1 MSGNTASGNTASGSG
16 SSLHVAIDLGASGGR
31 VALGWLEARAVEN
44 AKLEVEI
51 LHRFP
56 NGAVPIRGALHWDI
70 VGLWR
75 EILHGLRL
83 AAARGRELG
92 KPVSSIGVDSWAVDF
107 ALLIEGDEILGGVRS
122 YRDPRTDGVMD
133 KLLETNSLAKLS
145 RAEVYG
151 MTGLQ
156 FLPFNT
162 LYQLLA
168 IQRDAPDQ
176 LERAQSLLM
185 VPDLLAF
192 WLTGRKV
199 CERTNAS
206 TTQFYNPSS
215 RDWARDLLER
225 VSLPTH
231 FLPEIVN
238 AGDVIAPLTSSLAS
252 ELGLPGAV
260 IVAVGTHDTASAV
273 AAAPL
278 TSQRSAYIS
287 SGTWSLVGLETRE
300 PVLNAAALAANL
312 TNEAGV
318 AGTNRLLKNVMGLWI
333 LQECRRAWGNP
344 DWNELYAEARDAVTT
359 AQVDPDDGRYLA
371 PGLDMPQRIAAH
383 CAELEQ
389 PVPASR
395 GETVRLILESLSMRY
410 ATVLRELE
418 AVSGV
423 TVDAIHVVGGGSQV
437 ALLNELTSSA
447 TGLPVIVGPV
457 DATLIGNLLVQL
469 ESLLEI
475 EAASGRALVRASFAL
490 ERYEPGGKNDG

>member
-1 MSGNTASGNTASGSG
+1 MSGSASNQR

-31 VALGWLEARAVEN
+31 VALGWLKPRDSGDS
-44 AKLEVEI
+44 KLEVEI

-75 EILHGLRL
+75 EILHGLRS
-83 AAARGRELG
+83 AATRGRELG
-92 KPVSSIGVDSWAVDF
+92 QTVSSIGVDSWAVDF
-107 ALLIEGDEILGGVRS
+107 ALLDERDEILGGVRS

-133 KLLETNSLAKLS
+133 KLLESIP
-145 RAEVYG
+145 RAEVYTV
-151 MTGLQ
+151 TGLQ

-168 IQRDAPDQ
+168 IQRDAPEQ
-176 LERAQSLLM
+176 LERARGLLM
-185 VPDLLAF
+185 IPDLLHF

-215 RDWARDLLER
+215 GDWARDLLER
-225 VSLPTH
+225 VGLPQH
-231 FLPEIVN
+231 WLPEIID
-238 AGDVIAPLTSSLAS
+238 AGEIIGALEPRLAAD
-252 ELGLPGAV
+252 LGLEGAV
-260 IVAVGTHDTASAV
+260 VVAVGTHDTASAV

-287 SGTWSLVGLETRE
+287 SGTWSLVGLETSGA
-300 PVLNAAALAANL
+300 VLNAAALTANL

-318 AGTNRLLKNVMGLWI
+318 SGTNRLLKNVMGLWI

-344 DWNELYAEARDAVTT
+344 DWSVLYAEARDALTG
-359 AQVDPDDGRYLA
+359 ARIDPDDARYLA
-371 PGLDMPQRIAAH
+371 PGLDMPARIAAH
-383 CAELEQ
+383 CTELEQ
-389 PVPASR
+389 PIPRSR
-395 GETVRLILESLSMRY
+395 GETVRLILESLAARY

-418 AVSGV
+418 LATKTS
-423 TVDAIHVVGGGSQV
+423 VDALHVVGGGSQV
-437 ALLNELTSSA
+437 ALLNQLTANA
-447 TGLPVIVGPV
+447 TGLPVIAGPV

-469 ESLLEI
+469 ETMGEI
-475 EAASGRALVRASFAL
+475 EAGKGRDVVRSSSQL
-490 ERYEPGGKNDG
+490 ERYESQGGNHHG

>member
-1 MSGNTASGNTASGSG
+1 MSDNASEQH
-16 SSLHVAIDLGASGGR
+16 SSLHVAVDLGASGGR
-31 VALGWLEARAVEN
+31 VALGWLEGQR
-44 AKLEVEI
+44 LEVEI

-75 EILHGLRL
+75 EVLHGL
-83 AAARGRELG
+83 AIAGTRGRELG
-92 KPVSSIGVDSWAVDF
+92 RRVLSIGVDSWAVDY
-107 ALLIEGDEILGGVRS
+107 ALLDEHDELLGGVRC

-133 KLLETNSLAKLS
+133 KLLEGLS
-145 RAEVYG
+145 RAEVYEI
-151 MTGLQ
+151 TGLQ

-168 IQRDAPDQ
+168 TPPET
-176 LERAQSLLM
+176 LGRAKTLLM

-215 RDWARDLLER
+215 GTWAFDLLDR
-225 VSLPTH
+225 VGLPFPGSPQH
-231 FLPEIVN
+231 FLPEIVA
-238 AGDVIAPLTSSLAS
+238 AGSVIAPLEGTLAAD
-252 ELGLPGAV
+252 LGLEGAV
-260 IVAVGTHDTASAV
+260 VVAVGTHDTASAV

-278 TSQRSAYIS
+278 TSQNSAYIS
-287 SGTWSLVGLETRE
+287 SGTWSLLGLETAT
-300 PVLNAAALAANL
+300 PVITDAALGANL

-318 AGTNRLLKNVMGLWI
+318 GGTNRLLKNVMGLWI

-344 DWNELYAEARDAVTT
+344 DWDTLYSEARAAITT
-359 AQVDPDDGRYLA
+359 ARINPDDARYLV
-371 PGLDMPQRIAAH
+371 PGLDMVERIRQH

-389 PVPASR
+389 PIPQSR
-395 GETVRLILESLSMRY
+395 GETVRLILESLATRY
-410 ATVLRELE
+410 AVVLRELE
-418 AVSGV
+418 RASGI
-423 TVDAIHVVGGGSQV
+423 TVDAIHIVGGGSQV

-447 TGLPVIVGPV
+447 TGLPVIAGPV

-469 ESLLEI
+469 GALLEI
-475 EAASGRALVRASFAL
+475 APGTSRDLVRSSFSLKRFAPQAGDH
-490 ERYEPGGKNDG
+490 RG

>member
-1 MSGNTASGNTASGSG
+1 MSGDFSGQRP
-16 SSLHVAIDLGASGGR
+16 SLHVAIDLGASGGR
-31 VALGWLEARAVEN
+31 VAIGWLEAQADSH

-51 LHRFP
+51 VHRFP
-56 NGAVPIRGALHWDI
+56 NSAVPIRSHLHWDI

-83 AAARGRELG
+83 AATRGRELG
-92 KPVSSIGVDSWAVDF
+92 RPVSSIGVDSWAVDF
-107 ALLIEGDEILGGVRS
+107 ALLDERDEILGGVRS

-133 KLLETNSLAKLS
+133 ALLESIP
-145 RAEVYG
+145 RAEIYG
-151 MTGLQ
+151 VTGLQ
-156 FLPFNT
+156 FLLFNT

-176 LERAQSLLM
+176 LEQARSVLLI
-185 VPDLLAF
+185 PDLLHF

-225 VSLPTH
+225 VGLPH
-231 FLPEIVN
+231 GFLSQIVDAGEI
-238 AGDVIAPLTSSLAS
+238 IAPLEPRLAA
-252 ELGLPGAV
+252 ELGLPDV
-260 IVAVGTHDTASAV
+260 VVVAVGTHDTASAV

-278 TSQRSAYIS
+278 TSQSSAYIS
-287 SGTWSLVGLETRE
+287 SGTWSLVGLETHA
-300 PVLNAAALAANL
+300 PVLNAVALEANL

-318 AGTNRLLKNVMGLWI
+318 NDTNRLLKNVMGLWI

-344 DWNELYAEARDAVTT
+344 DWAVLYEEARDALTD
-359 AQVDPDDGRYLA
+359 ARIDPDDARYLA

-389 PVPASR
+389 PIPQSR
-395 GETVRLILESLSMRY
+395 GETVRLILESLAMRY

-418 AVSGV
+418 AATGT
-423 TVDAIHVVGGGSQV
+423 TVDAIYVVGGGSQV

-447 TGLPVIVGPV
+447 TRLPVIAGPV

-469 ESLLEI
+469 GALGEI
-475 EAASGRALVRASFAL
+475 EVGTGRELVRTSFSL
-490 ERYEPGGKNDG
+490 EHYEPKGATNG

>member
-1 MSGNTASGNTASGSG
+1 MSDNAASGSG
-16 SSLHVAIDLGASGGR
+16 SSFHVAIDLGASGGR
-31 VALGWLEARAVEN
+31 VALGWLEAGR
-44 AKLEVEI
+44 LEVEI

-83 AAARGRELG
+83 AGTRGRELG
-92 KPVSSIGVDSWAVDF
+92 QRVSSIGVDSWAVDF
-107 ALLIEGDEILGGVRS
+107 ALLDHHDEILGGLRS
-122 YRDPRTDGVMD
+122 YRDPRTDGVMN
-133 KLLETNSLAKLS
+133 KLLALAMLP
-145 RAEVYG
+145 RAELYG
-151 MTGLQ
+151 VTGLQ

-168 IQRDAPDQ
+168 VQRDAPDQ
-176 LERAQSLLM
+176 LERARALLL
-185 VPDLLAF
+185 VPDLLHF

-225 VSLPTH
+225 VGLPQH
-231 FLPEIVN
+231 FLLEIVD

-252 ELGLPGAV
+252 ELGLEGAV
-260 IVAVGTHDTASAV
+260 VVAVGTHDTASAV

-278 TSQRSAYIS
+278 TTPHSAYIS
-287 SGTWSLVGLETRE
+287 SGTWSLVGLETSAA
-300 PVLNAAALAANL
+300 VLNEAALEANL

-318 AGTNRLLKNVMGLWI
+318 SGSNRLLKNVMGLWI
-333 LQECRRAWGNP
+333 LQECRRAWGFVDGSNP
-344 DWNELYAEARDAVTT
+344 EWTVLYAEARDAVTG
-359 AQVDPDDGRYLA
+359 ARIDPDDARYLA
-371 PGLDMPQRIAAH
+371 PGLDMPERIAAH

-389 PVPASR
+389 PIPQSR
-395 GETVRLILESLSMRY
+395 GETVRLILESLAMRY

-418 AVSGV
+418 LASGV
-423 TVDAIHVVGGGSQV
+423 TVDAIHVVGGGSLV
-437 ALLNELTSSA
+437 SLLNELTANA
-447 TGLPVIVGPV
+447 TGLPVIAGPV

-469 ESLLEI
+469 GALLEI
-475 EAASGRALVRASFAL
+475 EAGAGRELVRASFPFEQFAPQG
-490 ERYEPGGKNDG
+490 EVNG